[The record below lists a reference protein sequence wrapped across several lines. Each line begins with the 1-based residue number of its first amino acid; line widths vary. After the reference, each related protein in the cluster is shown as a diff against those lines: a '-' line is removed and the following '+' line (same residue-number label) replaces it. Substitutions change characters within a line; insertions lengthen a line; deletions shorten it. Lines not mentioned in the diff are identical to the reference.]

1 MQKKVF
7 IAILFFSVF
16 SIGEL
21 SAQVTCS
28 VRAPQQVAV
37 GQAFQL
43 SFILNGQA
51 SKLPALNFSNFSVVA
66 GPTQSSSTSMSI
78 VNGQVSSTSSFTYT
92 YTLVAS
98 KEGTHTLPALT
109 FVVNNQNVKSDAF
122 AIQVVAASQNTQ
134 QQQQSQQSQQ
144 QRSQSGTAVQGFNK
158 EDFFVKATVS
168 NANPYVGEQ
177 VIVNYK
183 LYIGP
188 QAYRYQG
195 NVSTIPSSQGF
206 WTYDLTDK
214 KVPPKRYEEVING
227 KRYVVEDLR
236 AIAAYPQKSGKLTI
250 TPLNVDLIVQVP
262 VQQQRQQSNDP
273 FDIFFNDP
281 FFGGTRLQN
290 IELKLSS
297 NAVTVTAHETPSD
310 RKPIDYSGLVG
321 NFTITS
327 KLSRD
332 KLSTND
338 ATNLN
343 ITISG
348 SGNLQYIDKLNIE
361 FPSDID
367 AQEPSIKDNIK
378 ASLTGISGSRTF
390 EYILIPRAAGKFTI
404 PAAFFSY
411 FDKGKN
417 SYVTLSTTKTE
428 IMVEKGKDGASSYT
442 RTSNKKDLQV
452 MGTDIRHIK
461 TNIPLNLAEKPF
473 FLSLS
478 YWIGLLLPIFLLIV
492 IILLLRKR
500 IENQKNRAAVRD
512 KRASKLARKRLH
524 KAEKLLKNKQD
535 TDFYV
540 EISQALWGYVCD
552 KFRIPL
558 GQLSLD
564 TASQKLK
571 ERNMEEAS
579 IDEFLETLNQCEQVR
594 FAPSSEITPEK
605 MYERTFNFIT
615 KIERELKK

>member
-1 MQKKVF
+1 MKIRQ
-7 IAILFFSVF
+7 INLYLAILFWGFFSVN
-16 SIGEL
+16 EL
-21 SAQVTCS
+21 STQVTCTTK
-28 VRAPQQVAV
+28 APQQVQV
-37 GQAFQL
+37 GQQFQV
-43 SFILNGQA
+43 SFSLNERPNT
-51 SKLPALNFSNFSVVA
+51 SKLPALNFANFTMVQNPHESYSSSSSWVN
-66 GPTQSSSTSMSI
+66 GQMSSST
-78 VNGQVSSTSSFTYT
+78 TYT
-92 YTLVAS
+92 YTYVLVAN
-98 KEGTHTLPALT
+98 KEGTFTLPSVP
-109 FVVNNQNVKSDAF
+109 FVVNNQNVNSNA
-122 AIQVVAASQNTQ
+122 ATIQVVAASTQNTQ
-134 QQQQSQQSQQ
+134 QQQ
-144 QRSQSGTAVQGFNK
+144 RSQGGTSAQTFNK
-158 EDFFVKATVS
+158 DDFFVKASVS

-195 NVSTIPSSQGF
+195 NVTAIPSSQGF

-214 KVPPKRYEEVING
+214 KAAPKRYEEVING
-227 KRYVVEDLR
+227 KRYVVEELR

-250 TPLNVDLIVQVP
+250 TPLTVDLIVQVP
-262 VQQQRQQSNDP
+262 VQQQRQRSNDP
-273 FDIFFNDP
+273 FESLFNDP

-290 IELKLSS
+290 MELKLSS
-297 NAVTVTAHETPSD
+297 NAVTITARETPTD

-321 NFTITS
+321 SFTITS

-332 KLSTND
+332 KLVAND
-338 ATNLN
+338 AANLS

-348 SGNLQYIDKLNIE
+348 SGNLQMIDKLNIE

-367 AQEPSIKDNIK
+367 VQEPSIKDNIK
-378 ASLTGISGSRTF
+378 TSLSGISGSRTF

-404 PAAFFSY
+404 PSATFSY

-417 SYVTLSTTKTE
+417 SYVTLSTQTMQL
-428 IMVEKGKDGASSYT
+428 IVEKGKEGASYT

-452 MGTDIRHIK
+452 MGSDIRHIK
-461 TNIPLNLAEKPF
+461 TNVPLQMTEKPF
-473 FLSLS
+473 FLSVT
-478 YWIGLLLPIFLLIV
+478 YWIGLCLPILLLFV
-492 IILLLRKR
+492 VILLLRKR

-512 KRASKLARKRLH
+512 KRASKLARKRLN
-524 KAEKLLKNKQD
+524 KAEKLLKNKHD
-535 TDFYV
+535 TDLYI
-540 EISQALWGYVCD
+540 EISQALWGYVSD

-571 ERNMEEAS
+571 ERNMEAS
-579 IDEFLETLNQCEQVR
+579 SIAEFLETLNQCEQVR

-615 KIERELKK
+615 KIERELKR

>member
-1 MQKKVF
+1 MRPGKIF
-7 IAILFFSVF
+7 ITILFFSF
-16 SIGEL
+16 LSAWKL
-21 SAQVTCS
+21 SAQVTCTA
-28 VRAPQQVAV
+28 RAPQQVGV

-43 SFILNGQA
+43 SFTLNGQA

-66 GPTQSSSTSMSI
+66 GPNQSSSTSMSI
-78 VNGQVSSTSSFTYT
+78 MNGQMSSTSSFTYT
-92 YTLVAS
+92 YTLVAN
-98 KEGTHTLPALT
+98 KEGTHTIPSVP
-109 FVVNNQNVKSDAF
+109 FVVNNQTVNSNAVTV
-122 AIQVVAASQNTQ
+122 QVVAAAQNTQ
-134 QQQQSQQSQQ
+134 QQQQSQQ
-144 QRSQSGTAVQGFNK
+144 QRTQSGTNAQAFNK
-158 EDFFVKATVS
+158 DDFFVKATVS

-177 VIVNYK
+177 VIINYK

-195 NVSTIPSSQGF
+195 NVTTIPSSKGF

-214 KVPPKRYEEVING
+214 KVAPKRYEEVING

-236 AIAAYPQKSGKLTI
+236 AIAAYPQKSGKLEI

-281 FFGGTRLQN
+281 FFGGGTRLQN
-290 IELKLSS
+290 IELKLAS
-297 NAVTVTAHETPSD
+297 NAVAVTARETPSD

-321 NFTITS
+321 NFSLTS

-332 KLSTND
+332 KLSAND
-338 ATNLN
+338 ATNLS
-343 ITISG
+343 ITVSG

-367 AQEPSIKDNIK
+367 VQEPSLKDNIK
-378 ASLTGISGSRTF
+378 TSLTGISGSRTF

-404 PAAFFSY
+404 PPATFSY

-417 SYVTLSTTKTE
+417 CYITLSSNKME
-428 IMVEKGKDGASSYT
+428 ITVEKGKENASSYT

-461 TNIPLNLAEKPF
+461 TNVQLKPAEKPF
-473 FLSLS
+473 FLSLT
-478 YWIGLLLPIFLLIV
+478 YWTGFLLPILLLIIV
-492 IILLLRKR
+492 ILLLHKR
-500 IENQKNRAAVRD
+500 IENQKNRAVVRD
-512 KRASKLARKRLH
+512 KRASKLARKRLN

-535 TDFYV
+535 ADFYI
-540 EISQALWGYVCD
+540 EISHALWGYVSD

-564 TASQKLK
+564 TAFQKLK
-571 ERNMEEAS
+571 ERNMEESA
-579 IDEFLETLNQCEQVR
+579 IDEFLETLNHCEQVR

-605 MYERTFNFIT
+605 MYEKTFNFIT